1 MITNS
6 ISDELDNNNNNMD
19 FRLNLKTEADLEMIG
34 NSQPK
39 ELNILEDGKVK
50 ETTLKQTFQVSYY
63 TDCQGM
69 RV

>member
-50 ETTLKQTFQVSYY
+50 ETTLKQTFQVSYCS
-63 TDCQGM
+63 DCQGM